1 VTIVEDGG
9 LYRQPADTLSHVASG
24 VGPASRP
31 AQLPCWQDL
40 PPDLQK
46 KRVEEIAHEIEE
58 ETKVRLDEKGV
69 PPLGPDAIRRQSPDT
84 IPPRSKKSPAPLFL
98 AASKRV
104 RDDLRN
110 AYYSFLAAFREAADE
125 LKAGNRNALF
135 PEGSFPPAMPFVSG

>member
-1 VTIVEDGG
+1 M
-9 LYRQPADTLSHVASG
+9 
-24 VGPASRP
+24 
-31 AQLPCWQDL
+31 
-40 PPDLQK
+40 PPYTPTN
-46 KRVEEIAHEIEE
+46 KRIEEIAREIEAE
-58 ETKVRLDEKGV
+58 SKARIGERGV

-135 PEGSFPPAMPFVSG
+135 RKEAFRRRCRSSVGDPFHPAVLSITAM

>member
-1 VTIVEDGG
+1 MWA
-9 LYRQPADTLSHVASG
+9 LSPAGRHSIS
-24 VGPASRP
+24 SS
-31 AQLPCWQDL
+31 
-40 PPDLQK
+40 
-46 KRVEEIAHEIEE
+46 
-58 ETKVRLDEKGV
+58 
-69 PPLGPDAIRRQSPDT
+69 LGQSPDT

-104 RDDLRN
+104 RDELRN